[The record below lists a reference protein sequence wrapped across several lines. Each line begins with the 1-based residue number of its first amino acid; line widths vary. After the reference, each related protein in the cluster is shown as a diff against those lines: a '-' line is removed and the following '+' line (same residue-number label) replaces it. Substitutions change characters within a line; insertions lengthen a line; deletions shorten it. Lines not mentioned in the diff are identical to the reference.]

1 MLRTTTKTIEPTI
14 LDFSPLEAGVS
25 SESKGKYYQIKPN
38 QLNKSWRTSALLQTT
53 LDLKSMIVMFSRE
66 VNNTVT
72 HSGIMYQHAESHTEL
87 KLGRSTK
94 KSYSFELLVEKQN
107 LGEITFM
114 SGKSFT
120 QKQRTQLE
128 FLLVSLVYPLR
139 NALQYLSAYQA
150 STTDPLTGKN
160 NRLILNSTLKHEIGL
175 FHRYN
180 TPLTLLIMDVDHFK
194 KINDVHGHECGDK
207 VIQVIADT
215 IAECV
220 RETDTLVR
228 YGGDE
233 FVVLLSNTTSQGGHR
248 ISEHIRDT
256 LANIQ
261 LEYNGKNIH
270 FTASIGGASLT
281 DSDIGNSL
289 FTRADEA
296 LLLAKKCGR
305 NCSRL
310 P

>member
-1 MLRTTTKTIEPTI
+1 MLRTTKTIEPII
-14 LDFSPLEAGVS
+14 LDFSP
-25 SESKGKYYQIKPN
+25 SEVGIATESTGKYYKVKSN
-38 QLNKSWRTSALLQTT
+38 QLNKTWRTSALLQTT
-53 LDLKSMIVMFSRE
+53 LDLKSMITMFSRE
-66 VNNTVT
+66 VNNSVA
-72 HSGIMYQHAESHTEL
+72 HSGIMYRHAESHTEL
-87 KLGRSTK
+87 KIGRVTK
-94 KSYSFELLVEKQN
+94 KSCSFQLRVEKQK
-107 LGEITFM
+107 LGVITFM
-114 SGKSFT
+114 SGKAFT
-120 QKQRTQLE
+120 QKQRAQLE
-128 FLLVSLVYPLR
+128 FLLASLVYPLR

-160 NRLILNSTLKHEIGL
+160 NRLILNATLKHEIGL
-175 FHRYN
+175 FHRYK
-180 TPLTLLIMDVDHFK
+180 TPLTLLIMDIDDFK
-194 KINDVHGHECGDK
+194 KINDVHGHECGDI
-207 VIQVIADT
+207 VIKAIADT

-233 FVVLLSNTTSQGGHR
+233 FVVLLSNTTSRGAYR

-256 LANIQ
+256 LANLQ

-270 FTASIGGASLT
+270 LTASIGGASLT

-296 LLLAKKCGR
+296 LLMAKKCGR